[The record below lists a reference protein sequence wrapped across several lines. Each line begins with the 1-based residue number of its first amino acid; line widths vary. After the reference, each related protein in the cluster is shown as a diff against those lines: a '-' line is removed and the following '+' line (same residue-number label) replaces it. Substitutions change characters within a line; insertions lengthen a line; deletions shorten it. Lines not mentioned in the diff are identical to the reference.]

1 MKHDDATHTA
11 AKRRKNMIHP
21 TTTAFLPS
29 FLFLFLSLRS
39 DRTRQSTYITTKT
52 TPVQDTTV
60 RYRTDGK
67 GTRKK
72 GAQKEKREMSD
83 MQDAQQTH
91 TFHDALVTDDALAT
105 CSTPQRP
112 PRQSTSGSGPFVY
125 YPESPQVTV
134 AFVSAVASMLPPLRH

>member
-1 MKHDDATHTA
+1 MKHDDAAHTA

-21 TTTAFLPS
+21 TTIAFLPS
-29 FLFLFLSLRS
+29 FFFSPF
-39 DRTRQSTYITTKT
+39 TTKT

-105 CSTPQRP
+105 CSTRQRT
-112 PRQSTSGSGPFVY
+112 PRQSTSGSGPFVNSSE
-125 YPESPQVTV
+125 PPQVTRIQ
-134 AFVSAVASMLPPLRH
+134 SGAVARLHSSPFPV